1 MQTFAIL
8 GSHPHISKEELV
20 TVTEASLVAESNEV
34 GLFEDISE
42 DLVQLQ
48 QRIAGLQKLGSII
61 GSFTSHS
68 IDDIAEF
75 LSALL
80 VAEAGEGRISY
91 GISIYDLGDA
101 KQFENLKKITHA
113 IGMEV
118 KKALKGY
125 GHKARFVTGRDHAL
139 SSVIVTKG
147 RLIHDGA
154 EFCLFTTPKGILVGQ
169 TASVQDFADWSH
181 RDFDRPARDA
191 KRGMLPPKLARMMI
205 NLSGANPSSSRLI
218 DPFCGSGTVLMEA
231 IQIGFGKMVG
241 SDISE
246 QAIDD
251 TKANL
256 EWLETGEELPSID
269 LHVSKASNLHAVL
282 DPESIDVVIT
292 EPFLGRPRQGSEN
305 EQDLLQAVKELSKL
319 YTESFSSIKQTLS
332 PGAKIVIASPVHM
345 LRDEAF
351 PVPTRR
357 ILKELGY
364 TELPFSE
371 KLLYRQKGQFVARE
385 LIRFTI

>member
-8 GSHPHISKEELV
+8 GSHPHISKEELI
-20 TVTEASLVAESNEV
+20 TLTGASLITESAEV
-34 GLFEDISE
+34 GLFEGIE
-42 DLVQLQ
+42 DDLGKLNEKL
-48 QRIAGLQKLGSII
+48 AGLQKIGSIV
-61 GSFTSHS
+61 GSFTCHS
-68 IDDIAEF
+68 IDDIAAF
-75 LSALL
+75 LSSML
-80 VAEAGEGRISY
+80 VAEAGQDRISY
-91 GISIYDLGDA
+91 GISIYDLGDT

-118 KKALKGY
+118 KKTLKGY

-154 EFCLFTTPKGILVGQ
+154 EFCLFATPKGVLVGQ
-169 TASVQDFADWSH
+169 TAAVQDFADWSH

-205 NLSGANPSSSRLI
+205 NLSGAEPSTSRLL

-231 IQIGFGKMVG
+231 IQLGYGKMVG

-256 EWLETGEELPSID
+256 EWLETGKDLPSID
-269 LHVSKASNLHAVL
+269 LHVSKAGNLHAVL
-282 DPESIDVVIT
+282 DPKSIDVVVT
-292 EPFLGRPRQGSEN
+292 EPFLGKPRQGRESA
-305 EQDLLQAVKELSKL
+305 QDIQRAVKELAKL

-345 LRDEAF
+345 LCDEAF

-371 KLLYRQKGQFVARE
+371 TLLYRQKGQFVARE
-385 LIRFTI
+385 LVRFTV